1 MSYDLVIKNGVVI
14 DGSGMPRYR
23 GDVGVVGGRIAAIG
37 RIRESAREVIDADGQ
52 VVAPGF
58 VDGHTHMDA
67 QVFWDPLGTCSCW
80 HGVTSV
86 VMGNCGF
93 TLAPCAKPDRH
104 LVVRNL
110 ERAEDIASE
119 AMDAGID
126 WTWTTFPEFLTAVD
140 GLPKG
145 INYAGYVGH
154 SALRTYAMGERA
166 FDKAATEDDLRA
178 MERELREALTAG
190 AMGFTTSRSPS
201 HETPDRRPVASRV
214 ANWDEVRRLVGVMGE
229 MNAGIFEIAGERFN
243 DPAGL
248 RDYHVR
254 LRDLAVD
261 DGAAH
266 HVGPLQPPRG
276 PDPLARR
283 TSPCSRRRRAPAAGC
298 SPRCTAARSPWCCR
312 SRRTCPSTGCPCGR
326 SCARCRSTS
335 RSAGCAIPSCA
346 HAWWP
351 PRASATSARPIGAE
365 ARAGSYDWIFV
376 MDTPTGPHRSVADVA
391 RERGCDPVEAMIDLA
406 LERDLDRF
414 FLQPIANEDQ
424 DHALEL
430 IKHPR
435 TAVTFSDSGAHVSQI
450 MDASLQTHLLAPLG
464 ARQAGAHARAGRA
477 HAVASTTPRTGASRT
492 AGSSARALPPTS
504 SSSIPPRSVRR
515 CRKWRTTCPRG
526 RGASFSGR
534 GASRPRSST
543 ARSCCATASTRARC
557 RAACCGDRSPESS
570 LDAIPAPAH
579 LTRGVRGLCLPTQD
593 SGAGGDAP
601 RRGGGRRGRGRRSR
615 AIGSSRRAGGRS
627 RAGRPGRRDRPGPP
641 GSRWGCRA
649 GRRHS

>member
-14 DGSGMPRYR
+14 DGTGMPRYR
-23 GDVGVVGGRIAAIG
+23 GDVGVVGGRIAAVG

-93 TLAPCAKPDRH
+93 TLAPCAKSDRH

-110 ERAEDIASE
+110 ERAEDIAGE

-178 MERELREALTAG
+178 MERELRAALTAG

-254 LRDLAVD
+254 LRDLAVET
-261 DGAAH
+261 GRPITW
-266 HVGPLQPPRG
+266 GLF
-276 PDPLARR
+276 
-283 TSPCSRRRRAPAAGC
+283 SRREDPTLWRTYIALLEETARAGGRMFAQVHSRALTVVLSFKTNLPFDRLPVWKELRALPLEEQKRRLRDPELRGRLVA
-298 SPRCTAARSPWCCR
+298 AARER
-312 SRRTCPSTGCPCGR
+312 DER
-326 SCARCRSTS
+326 
-335 RSAGCAIPSCA
+335 
-346 HAWWP
+346 
-351 PRASATSARPIGAE
+351 RPIGAE
-365 ARAGSYDWIFV
+365 ARAASYDWIFV
-376 MDTPTGPHRSVADVA
+376 MDSPTGPYRSVADVA
-391 RERGCDPVEAMIDLA
+391 RERACDPVEAMIDLA

-450 MDASLQTHLLAPLG
+450 MDASLQTHLLAHWVRDKQALTLEQAVRMLSFDNATHWGFADRGLIREGFAADLVVFDPATVGPEMPEVAQDLPAG
-464 ARQAGAHARAGRA
+464 ARRLVQRSRGFAATVVNGETVLRDGKH
-477 HAVASTTPRTGASRT
+477 TGA
-492 AGSSARALPPTS
+492 L
-504 SSSIPPRSVRR
+504 
-515 CRKWRTTCPRG
+515 
-526 RGASFSGR
+526 
-534 GASRPRSST
+534 
-543 ARSCCATASTRARC
+543 
-557 RAACCGDRSPESS
+557 
-570 LDAIPAPAH
+570 
-579 LTRGVRGLCLPTQD
+579 
-593 SGAGGDAP
+593 
-601 RRGGGRRGRGRRSR
+601 
-615 AIGSSRRAGGRS
+615 
-627 RAGRPGRRDRPGPP
+627 PGRLLRGPLA
-641 GSRWGCRA
+641 RV
-649 GRRHS
+649 

>member
-23 GDVGVVGGRIAAIG
+23 GDVGVVGGRIAAVG

-93 TLAPCAKPDRH
+93 TLAPCAKSDRH

-110 ERAEDIASE
+110 ERAEDIAGE

-178 MERELREALTAG
+178 MERELRAALTAG

-229 MNAGIFEIAGERFN
+229 MNAGIFEIAGERSN

-254 LRDLAVD
+254 LRDLAVET
-261 DGAAH
+261 GRPITW
-266 HVGPLQPPRG
+266 GLF
-276 PDPLARR
+276 
-283 TSPCSRRRRAPAAGC
+283 SRREDPTLWRTYIALLEETARAGGRMFAQVHSRALTVVLSFKTNLPFDRLPVWKELRALPLEEQKRRLRDPELRGRLVA
-298 SPRCTAARSPWCCR
+298 AARER
-312 SRRTCPSTGCPCGR
+312 DER
-326 SCARCRSTS
+326 
-335 RSAGCAIPSCA
+335 
-346 HAWWP
+346 
-351 PRASATSARPIGAE
+351 RPIGAE
-365 ARAGSYDWIFV
+365 ARAASYDWIFV
-376 MDTPTGPHRSVADVA
+376 MDSPIGPYRSVADVA
-391 RERGCDPVEAMIDLA
+391 RERACDPVEAMIDLA

-450 MDASLQTHLLAPLG
+450 MDASLQTHLLAHWVRDKQALTLEQAVRMLSFDNATHWGFADRGLIREGFAADLVVFDPVTVGPEMPEVAQDLPAG
-464 ARQAGAHARAGRA
+464 ARRLVQRSRGFAATVVNGETVLRDGKHTGALPGRLLRGPLARA
-477 HAVASTTPRTGASRT
+477 
-492 AGSSARALPPTS
+492 
-504 SSSIPPRSVRR
+504 
-515 CRKWRTTCPRG
+515 
-526 RGASFSGR
+526 
-534 GASRPRSST
+534 
-543 ARSCCATASTRARC
+543 
-557 RAACCGDRSPESS
+557 
-570 LDAIPAPAH
+570 
-579 LTRGVRGLCLPTQD
+579 
-593 SGAGGDAP
+593 
-601 RRGGGRRGRGRRSR
+601 
-615 AIGSSRRAGGRS
+615 
-627 RAGRPGRRDRPGPP
+627 
-641 GSRWGCRA
+641 
-649 GRRHS
+649 

>member
-23 GDVGVVGGRIAAIG
+23 GDVGVVGGRIAAVG

-93 TLAPCAKPDRH
+93 TLAPCAKSDRH

-178 MERELREALTAG
+178 MERELREALSAG

-254 LRDLAVD
+254 LRDLAVET
-261 DGAAH
+261 GRPITW
-266 HVGPLQPPRG
+266 GLF
-276 PDPLARR
+276 
-283 TSPCSRRRRAPAAGC
+283 SRREDPTLWRTYIALLEETARAGGRMFAQVHSRALTVVLSFKTNLPFDRLPVWKELRALPLEEQKRRLRDPELRSRLVA
-298 SPRCTAARSPWCCR
+298 AARER
-312 SRRTCPSTGCPCGR
+312 DER
-326 SCARCRSTS
+326 
-335 RSAGCAIPSCA
+335 
-346 HAWWP
+346 
-351 PRASATSARPIGAE
+351 RPIGAE
-365 ARAGSYDWIFV
+365 ARAASYDWIFV
-376 MDTPTGPHRSVADVA
+376 MDSPTGPYRSVADVA
-391 RERGCDPVEAMIDLA
+391 RERACDPVEAMIDLA

-450 MDASLQTHLLAPLG
+450 MDASLQTHLLAHWVRDKQALTLEQAVRMLSFDNATHWGFADRGLIREGFAADLVVFDPATVGPEMPEVAQDLPAG
-464 ARQAGAHARAGRA
+464 ARRLVQRSRGFAATVVNGETVLRDGKHTGALPGRLLRGPLARA
-477 HAVASTTPRTGASRT
+477 
-492 AGSSARALPPTS
+492 
-504 SSSIPPRSVRR
+504 
-515 CRKWRTTCPRG
+515 
-526 RGASFSGR
+526 
-534 GASRPRSST
+534 
-543 ARSCCATASTRARC
+543 
-557 RAACCGDRSPESS
+557 
-570 LDAIPAPAH
+570 
-579 LTRGVRGLCLPTQD
+579 
-593 SGAGGDAP
+593 
-601 RRGGGRRGRGRRSR
+601 
-615 AIGSSRRAGGRS
+615 
-627 RAGRPGRRDRPGPP
+627 
-641 GSRWGCRA
+641 
-649 GRRHS
+649 